1 MMIMKDSTGIVNKVF
16 RLIFRRSKMN
26 SVRREASNHSRLLS
40 TVNHALENLILEL
53 SLQNTM
59 EFLTSTRSKSWRTSK
74 TGTKRKREN
83 I

>member
-53 SLQNTM
+53 S
-59 EFLTSTRSKSWRTSK
+59 
-74 TGTKRKREN
+74 
-83 I
+83 